1 MPEMYQK
8 RKFKGRKL
16 KGCRYEYSTWMGD
29 DLGWVDSFR
38 DIEGERVL
46 EAYYRAKA
54 DFEERNFQFKLKGGK
69 SMSRRQA
76 L

>member
-1 MPEMYQK
+1 MYQK